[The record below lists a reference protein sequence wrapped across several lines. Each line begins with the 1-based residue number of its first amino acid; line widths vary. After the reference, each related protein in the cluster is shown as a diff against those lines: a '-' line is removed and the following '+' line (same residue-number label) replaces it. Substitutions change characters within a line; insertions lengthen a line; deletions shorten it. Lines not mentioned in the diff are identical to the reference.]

1 MAKEYIEREA
11 ALRAVADVQYMMYAD
26 EGHKA
31 EYAAVDGVFH
41 TLETVPV
48 ADVVEVVRCKDC
60 KHGEVDDLDL
70 PNTYYCHERCSWFQS
85 DFYCKYGER
94 RDAK

>member
-60 KHGEVDDLDL
+60 KHCDPENGHCDHILGTSLPFSRKPDD
-70 PNTYYCHERCSWFQS
+70 YCS
-85 DFYCKYGER
+85 YGER
-94 RDAK
+94 WDAK

>member
-1 MAKEYIEREA
+1 MANDYIEREA
-11 ALRAVADVQYMMYAD
+11 VLRAVYDVQYMMYAD

-60 KHGEVDDLDL
+60 KHYKAYSRQCEHPDGLYLTVDAEDG
-70 PNTYYCHERCSWFQS
+70 YCC
-85 DFYCKYGER
+85 YGER
-94 RDAK
+94 GKA

>member
-31 EYAAVDGVFH
+31 EYAAVDVVFH

-60 KHGEVDDLDL
+60 KHCDPENGHCDHTLSTSLPFSRKPDD
-70 PNTYYCHERCSWFQS
+70 YCS
-85 DFYCKYGER
+85 YGER
-94 RDAK
+94 REKA